1 MTVATPVVTARRWPR
16 LSRVRTLGVFY
27 VLLGAVLVARVAPAL
42 TPDERRFTFG
52 TGAEALTWSFHP
64 SSVTIVVGSALIV
77 FGVAT
82 VAEQRHPRFVRGGLI
97 VGGLLGVVMILVA
110 SIALSPTKSTNL
122 VPLFVQSLKL
132 GSPIA
137 LGALAGL
144 WCERSGV
151 VNIGIEGMMLAG
163 AGIGFLSYALMNG
176 GSGGVA
182 LYLAVLVA
190 IVAGGAFASLH
201 AVMSISFRT
210 DQVVSGVAVNLLA
223 IGLTSFLRTQVLV
236 PLNADSATTLPEI
249 SIPLL
254 SRLPIVGDQLFVAK
268 PIFYATFVLF
278 AVSAFV
284 LSRTRWGL
292 RVRSVGENPHAAETL
307 GVDVI
312 AVRYQ
317 AVILGG
323 CIAGLA
329 GAQFSLETVGSFDDL
344 MTNGTGFIA
353 LAALIFGKW
362 RPGSVLAAS
371 MFFGFARA
379 LGVRIQLLNVEIG
392 GFPLPSQFLQAV
404 PYVVT
409 LVVLAGAI
417 GRAIP
422 PGAIGQPYRR
432 PR

>member
-1 MTVATPVVTARRWPR
+1 MTVARPAPAVRRWPR
-16 LSRVRTLGVFY
+16 LSRTRTLGVFY
-27 VLLGAVLVARVAPAL
+27 VLLGVVLVTRVAPAL
-42 TPDERRFTFG
+42 SDERRRFLFG
-52 TGAEALTWSFHP
+52 TGSDGVSWSFDP
-64 SSVTIVVGSALIV
+64 PTVTVVIGLALV
-77 FGVAT
+77 AFGVAT
-82 VAEQRHPRFVRGGLI
+82 FAEHRLGSFVRGGL
-97 VGGLLGVVMILVA
+97 VLGGVLGVLMILVA
-110 SIALSPTKSTNL
+110 SMALSPTKSTNL

-144 WCERSGV
+144 WSERSGV

-163 AGIGFLSYALMNG
+163 AGIGFVGYALMNG
-176 GSGGVA
+176 GSGGLP
-182 LYLAVLVA
+182 LYVAVLIAVL
-190 IVAGGAFASLH
+190 AGGLFAALH

-249 SIPLL
+249 SLPVL
-254 SRLPIVGDQLFVAK
+254 SRIPIIGDQLFVAK
-268 PIFYATFVLF
+268 PIFFATFVLF
-278 AVSAFV
+278 GVSAFV
-284 LSRTRWGL
+284 LARTRWGL
-292 RVRSVGENPHAAETL
+292 RVRSVGENPHAAEAL

-312 AVRYQ
+312 RIRYQ

-323 CIAGLA
+323 LIAGLA

-379 LGVRIQLLNVEIG
+379 LGVRIQLLNVEIS

-404 PYVVT
+404 PYLVT
-409 LVVLAGAI
+409 LIVLAGAI

-422 PGAIGQPYRR
+422 PGAVGRPYRR